1 MPDDVEIRLLRHYVA
16 VAEELH
22 FSRAAQRLYVAQQ
35 ALSRD
40 VRKLEDRVGR
50 RLLERT
56 TRKVALTPEGRLLL
70 TRAREILALYD
81 ATMLDLRGRPRSLTV
96 DVVGAGLTPALVL
109 AAARAHAPGVEFF
122 ARFHSGTEAA
132 PPLLADGRL
141 DVTFGR
147 SPEPPGS
154 GMLSSKALG
163 SGASGLGASGLGAS
177 GLGAS
182 GLGASGL
189 GAAGLGA
196 PGVRAPGLG
205 ASGRVRWRPVRHERI
220 AVLLPERH
228 PLARLPMIPLESLRG
243 ASPCIRAG
251 DHATPGWEHA
261 VLQLL
266 APFGVDAALAH
277 PHVRGGDELAQH
289 LRDRDAPILTLTT
302 QPDIP
307 GAVLRPLVDPV
318 AMFPWTM
325 IWRADDDHPGLQA
338 LHQAV
343 DELAA
348 AHDWLGVPDGAW
360 FPGPEAGPARQKA

>member
-132 PPLLADGRL
+132 APLLADGRL

-147 SPEPPGS
+147 GPEAPGPGTS
-154 GMLSSKALG
+154 GPGTPDLG
-163 SGASGLGASGLGAS
+163 TSGLGASG
-177 GLGAS
+177 
-182 GLGASGL
+182 
-189 GAAGLGA
+189 AGV
-196 PGVRAPGLG
+196 P
-205 ASGRVRWRPVRHERI
+205 GRVRWRPVRHERI

-228 PLARLPMIPLESLRG
+228 PLARLPAIPLESLRG

-325 IWRADDDHPGLQA
+325 SWRADDDHPGLRA

-360 FPGPEAGPARQKA
+360 FPGPEAGPGRQKA

>member
-147 SPEPPGS
+147 SPEPPGP
-154 GMLSSKALG
+154 GGLG
-163 SGASGLGASGLGAS
+163 SGTLGSEALGPGTSGLGTPGLSASGP
-177 GLGAS
+177 
-182 GLGASGL
+182 
-189 GAAGLGA
+189 GA
-196 PGVRAPGLG
+196 PGASASDHSASGYR

-228 PLARLPMIPLESLRG
+228 PLARLPAIPLESLRG

-325 IWRADDDHPGLQA
+325 IWRADDDHPGLRA

-343 DELAA
+343 DDLAA
-348 AHDWLGVPDGAW
+348 ANDWLDVPDGAW
-360 FPGPEAGPARQKA
+360 FPGPEAGSGRQKA

>member
-147 SPEPPGS
+147 SPEPPGLGTPGPGTLGS
-154 GMLSSKALG
+154 EALG
-163 SGASGLGASGLGAS
+163 SGASGPGAS
-177 GLGAS
+177 
-182 GLGASGL
+182 
-189 GAAGLGA
+189 
-196 PGVRAPGLG
+196 GVRAPGLG

-228 PLARLPMIPLESLRG
+228 PLAQLPAIPLESLRG

-325 IWRADDDHPGLQA
+325 IWRADDDHPGLRA

-360 FPGPEAGPARQKA
+360 FPGPEAGSARQKA

>member
-96 DVVGAGLTPALVL
+96 DVVGVGLTPALVL

-147 SPEPPGS
+147 SPEPPGP
-154 GMLSSKALG
+154 GTLSSEALG
-163 SGASGLGASGLGAS
+163 S
-177 GLGAS
+177 
-182 GLGASGL
+182 
-189 GAAGLGA
+189 
-196 PGVRAPGLG
+196 G

-228 PLARLPMIPLESLRG
+228 PLARLPAIPLESLRG

-302 QPDIP
+302 QPGIP

-325 IWRADDDHPGLQA
+325 IWRADDDHPGLRA

-360 FPGPEAGPARQKA
+360 FPGPEAGSARQKA